1 MKMASFKERMFAI
14 ATDHGAHMNKKSPR
28 ILIFIS
34 LALALVLAGLYG
46 LAQHTLPYRNFMGI
60 PIGPFGYSDTPVVGR
75 FNGVKLAIPANYIY
89 FPFEYEGESVWD
101 PKSKKPEHTEDSAV
115 NNVALQ
121 VHWPSMQPRTPENAK
136 SYEAAQDRRWPSDWM
151 IVGVQINVPPPTDPT
166 TGKPIVL
173 EGNGSWRV
181 LRGRIERLQ
190 STHLWFPKGT
200 DPSVHYE
207 LKGRD
212 RSLDL
217 DVATPV
223 GKGSEKSALWN
234 ETLYWDGHDTTVSTL
249 IECPNGA
256 YPDPKV
262 VGSCEHRFDLPEL
275 NSDITVRYSPNH
287 LHEWRRIQAEVARLI
302 ISFRT
307 H

>member
-1 MKMASFKERMFAI
+1 
-14 ATDHGAHMNKKSPR
+14 MNKKSTR
-28 ILIFIS
+28 ILAFIGA
-34 LALALVLAGLYG
+34 ALLLTLAGLYG

-101 PKSKKPEHTEDSAV
+101 PKSKKPDHTEDSAV

-151 IVGVQINVPPPTDPT
+151 IVGLQVPPNTQPANSATE
-166 TGKPIVL
+166 KPSVI
-173 EGNGSWRV
+173 EGSGFRRR
-181 LRGRIERLQ
+181 LQGQIERLR
-190 STHLWFPKGT
+190 STHLWFPKGV
-200 DPSVHYE
+200 DSSVRYE
-207 LKGRD
+207 LQGRD
-212 RSLDL
+212 RSLGL

-234 ETLYWDGHDTTVSTL
+234 ETLYWDGQGEFVATL
-249 IECPNGA
+249 ITCPHGA
-256 YPDPKV
+256 YPDPKI
-262 VGSCEHRFDLPEL
+262 VGRCEHEFVLPEL
-275 NSDITVRYSPNH
+275 NSQISISYSPNH
-287 LHEWRRIQAEVARLI
+287 LHEWRRIQAEVSRLI